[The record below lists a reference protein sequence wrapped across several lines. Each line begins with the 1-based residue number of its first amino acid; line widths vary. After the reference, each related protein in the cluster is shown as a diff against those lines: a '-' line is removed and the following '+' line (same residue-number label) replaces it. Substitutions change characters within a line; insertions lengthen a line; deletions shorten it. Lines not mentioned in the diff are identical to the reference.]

1 MFFKNIFTSLTVV
14 FLATT
19 ANAAET
25 INILWAFNIG
35 SNQAN
40 TVRYI
45 IDEANSQQN
54 EYKFILEN
62 KKGAGGSIAANYVL
76 QNPHDTLVAISSSF
90 FIRPASNPK
99 ESHDLDKFKTTLVQA
114 TGAPLVLVSKKY
126 QSLSEVMQQKNAT
139 IGVSGVG
146 SISDMIATQLKGS
159 NSTLNVVQF
168 KGMVD
173 ATVAAA
179 GGHVDTA
186 ITYAV
191 DAQPFIDSGDLK
203 ILAYTGNKDILSYK
217 NMTFEAQGVKGL
229 DNLTANYG
237 IFSSKEMPENK
248 AKELYLILSKAN
260 STMKVASSYAK
271 DLLTPVK
278 INYDKSQDWYD
289 SQRKYWQGL
298 ADKTLK

>member
-1 MFFKNIFTSLTVV
+1 MFKHFFAGVAVAL
-14 FLATT
+14 T
-19 ANAAET
+19 ANAATAAET
-25 INILWAFNIG
+25 IDILWAFNIG

-54 EYKFILEN
+54 KYKFILIN
-62 KKGAGGSIAANYVL
+62 KPGAGGTIAANHVL
-76 QNPHDTLVAISSSF
+76 QNPDNTLVAMSSSF
-90 FIRPASNPK
+90 FIRSVSNPK
-99 ESHDLDKFKTTLVQA
+99 NSHDLDKFQTILVQA

-186 ITYAV
+186 VTYAV

-203 ILAYTGNKDILSYK
+203 IIAYTGNKDILSYK

-229 DNLTANYG
+229 DNLTANYA
-237 IFSSKEMPENK
+237 IFSSKELSESK
-248 AKELYLILSKAN
+248 AKELYSILYKAN
-260 STMKVASSYAK
+260 STIKVAASYDR

-278 INYDKSQDWYD
+278 IDYDKSQDWYD
-289 SQRKYWQGL
+289 SQREYWQGL
-298 ADKTLK
+298 ADKTIK

>member
-1 MFFKNIFTSLTVV
+1 MFKNIFTSLTVA

-19 ANAAET
+19 ATAAET

-45 IDEANSQQN
+45 IEEANSQQN
-54 EYKFILEN
+54 KYKFVLEN

-76 QNPHDTLVAISSSF
+76 QNPQDTLVAMSSSF
-90 FIRPASNPK
+90 FIRPASKPN
-99 ESHDLDKFKTTLVQA
+99 ESHDLGKFKTTLVQA
-114 TGAPLVLVSKKY
+114 TGAPLVLVSKKF
-126 QSLSEVMQQKNAT
+126 QSLSQVMQQKNVT

-146 SISDMIATQLKGS
+146 SISDMIATQLKGG

-186 ITYAV
+186 VTYAV

-203 ILAYTGNKDILSYK
+203 IIAYTGNKDILSYK

-237 IFSSKEMPENK
+237 IFSSKEMSESK
-248 AKELYLILSKAN
+248 AKELYSILSKAN
-260 STMKVASSYAK
+260 STTKVAGSYEK

-278 INYDKSQDWYD
+278 IDYDKSQDWYD

-298 ADKTLK
+298 ADKTIK

>member
-1 MFFKNIFTSLTVV
+1 MFKHFFAGVAVAL
-14 FLATT
+14 T
-19 ANAAET
+19 ANAATAAET
-25 INILWAFNIG
+25 IDILWAFNIG

-54 EYKFILEN
+54 KYKFILIN
-62 KKGAGGSIAANYVL
+62 KPGAGGTIAANHVL
-76 QNPHDTLVAISSSF
+76 QNPDNTLVAMSSSF
-90 FIRPASNPK
+90 FIRSVSNPK
-99 ESHDLDKFKTTLVQA
+99 NSHDLDKFQTILVQA

-159 NSTLNVVQF
+159 NLTLNVVQF

-186 ITYAV
+186 VTYAV

-203 ILAYTGNKDILSYK
+203 ILAYTGNNDISSYK
-217 NMTFEAQGVKGL
+217 NLTFEAQGIKGL
-229 DNLTANYG
+229 DNLTANYA
-237 IFSSKEMPENK
+237 IFSSKELSESK
-248 AKELYLILSKAN
+248 AKELYSILSKAN
-260 STMKVASSYAK
+260 STMKVAESYDK

-278 INYDKSQDWYD
+278 IDYDRSKDWYD
-289 SQRKYWQGL
+289 SQRKYWQDL
-298 ADKTLK
+298 ADKKIK

>member
-1 MFFKNIFTSLTVV
+1 MFKHFFAGVAVALT
-14 FLATT
+14 ATAAT
-19 ANAAET
+19 AAET

-54 EYKFILEN
+54 KYKFVLEN

-76 QNPHDTLVAISSSF
+76 QNPQDTLVAMSSSF
-90 FIRPASNPK
+90 FIRPASKPN

-126 QSLSEVMQQKNAT
+126 QSLFEVMQQKNAT

-186 ITYAV
+186 VTYAV

-203 ILAYTGNKDILSYK
+203 IIAYTGNKDILSYK

-237 IFSSKEMPENK
+237 IFSSNEMPESK
-248 AKELYLILSKAN
+248 SKELYSILSKAN
-260 STMKVASSYAK
+260 SAIKVAASYDR

-278 INYDKSQDWYD
+278 IDYDKSQDWYD
-289 SQRKYWQGL
+289 SQREYWQGL
-298 ADKTLK
+298 ADKTIK

>member
-1 MFFKNIFTSLTVV
+1 MFKHFFAGVAVAL
-14 FLATT
+14 T
-19 ANAAET
+19 ANAATAAET
-25 INILWAFNIG
+25 IDILWAFNIG

-54 EYKFILEN
+54 KYKFILIN
-62 KKGAGGSIAANYVL
+62 KPGAGGTIAANHVL
-76 QNPHDTLVAISSSF
+76 QNPDNTLVAMSSSF
-90 FIRPASNPK
+90 FIRSVSNPK
-99 ESHDLDKFKTTLVQA
+99 NSHDLDKFQTILVQA

-159 NSTLNVVQF
+159 NLTLNVVQF

-186 ITYAV
+186 VTYAV

-203 ILAYTGNKDILSYK
+203 ILAYTGNNDISSHK
-217 NMTFEAQGVKGL
+217 NLTFEAQGIKGL
-229 DNLTANYG
+229 DNLTANYA
-237 IFSSKEMPENK
+237 IFSAKELSESK
-248 AKELYLILSKAN
+248 AKELYSILSKAN
-260 STMKVASSYAK
+260 STMKVAESYDK
-271 DLLTPVK
+271 DLLSPVK
-278 INYDKSQDWYD
+278 IDYDRSKDWYD
-289 SQRKYWQGL
+289 SQRKYWQDL
-298 ADKTLK
+298 ADKKIK

>member
-1 MFFKNIFTSLTVV
+1 MFKHFFAGVAVAL
-14 FLATT
+14 T
-19 ANAAET
+19 ANAATAAET
-25 INILWAFNIG
+25 IDILWAFNIG

-54 EYKFILEN
+54 KYKFILIN
-62 KKGAGGSIAANYVL
+62 KPGAGGTIAANHVL
-76 QNPHDTLVAISSSF
+76 QNPDNTLVAMSSSF
-90 FIRPASNPK
+90 FIRSVSNPK
-99 ESHDLDKFKTTLVQA
+99 NSHDLDKFQTILVQA

-179 GGHVDTA
+179 GSHVDTA
-186 ITYAV
+186 VTYAV

-203 ILAYTGNKDILSYK
+203 ILAYTGNNDISSYK
-217 NMTFEAQGVKGL
+217 NLTFEAQGIKGL
-229 DNLTANYG
+229 DNLTANYA
-237 IFSSKEMPENK
+237 IFSSKELSESK
-248 AKELYLILSKAN
+248 AKELYSILSKAN
-260 STMKVASSYAK
+260 STMKVAESYDK

-278 INYDKSQDWYD
+278 IDYDRSKDWYD
-289 SQRKYWQGL
+289 SQRKYWQDL
-298 ADKTLK
+298 ADKKIK